1 MQNENTRKSLVILA
15 HRRPLVSFNYSICFS
30 LSKIR
35 GESRSHWAC
44 QILCNPFS
52 RAPHRLWRW
61 DAEEG
66 HGDLVKELTTYQ
78 QLTQIKAWL
87 GGCSQLW
94 HQVSLKSKI
103 TLRFLVIGCIKILA
117 WH

>member
-1 MQNENTRKSLVILA
+1 
-15 HRRPLVSFNYSICFS
+15 
-30 LSKIR
+30 
-35 GESRSHWAC
+35 
-44 QILCNPFS
+44 
-52 RAPHRLWRW
+52 
-61 DAEEG
+61 
-66 HGDLVKELTTYQ
+66 LVKELTTYQ

-94 HQVSLKSKI
+94 HQVSLESKI